1 MNNVATSKCNKDVST
16 LFLNES
22 KGSLNLLKVITSP
35 KNCPILTE
43 LLGAMEL
50 FLNISMCLLS
60 GRLSSLL

>member
-50 FLNISMCLLS
+50 FFKYFHVSTFWETF
-60 GRLSSLL
+60 